1 MRSHESS
8 AAFGVSFNSLRDDSV
23 ADYQGTGVRFS
34 DVIIGI
40 YFLLKFAIQV
50 FLLEIVSFANLDR
63 CPYNFNI
70 LVFKFIGQ
78 CNPYG

>member
-50 FLLEIVSFANLDR
+50 IHLEIV
-63 CPYNFNI
+63 
-70 LVFKFIGQ
+70 
-78 CNPYG
+78 